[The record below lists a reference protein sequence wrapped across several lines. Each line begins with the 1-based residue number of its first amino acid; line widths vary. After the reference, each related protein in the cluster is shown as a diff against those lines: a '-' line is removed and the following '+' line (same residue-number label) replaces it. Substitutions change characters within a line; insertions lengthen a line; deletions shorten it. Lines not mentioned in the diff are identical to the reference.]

1 MLEAMIMTEKP
12 MYLTKEGRARLE
24 AEIEELETVGRKE
37 VAERIRQAKE
47 LGDISESGEYED
59 AKNKQAFLEGRIRE
73 IRNILNNAQL
83 IEEETGTR
91 EVRVG
96 SSVTVRY
103 EDGEEEEW
111 MIVGAA
117 EANPRNGKISNE
129 SPIGSALLGAKPR
142 QKVLATTP
150 NGVTKLTVVKIR

>member
-1 MLEAMIMTEKP
+1 MTEKP
-12 MYLTKEGRARLE
+12 IYLTKEGRARLE
-24 AEIEELETVGRKE
+24 AEIEELETVGRRD

-73 IRNILNNAQL
+73 VRNILNNAQM
-83 IEEETGTR
+83 IDEENSDTR

-96 SSVTVRY
+96 SSVTIRY
-103 EDGEEEEW
+103 EDGDEEEW

-117 EANPRNGKISNE
+117 EANPRKGKISNE
-129 SPIGSALLGAKPR
+129 SPIGNALLGKKPR
-142 QKVLATTP
+142 QKVSVTTP
-150 NGVTKLTVVKIR
+150 SGITKLTVVKIR

>member
-1 MLEAMIMTEKP
+1 MTEKP
-12 MYLTKEGRARLE
+12 IYLTKEGRARLE
-24 AEIEELETVGRKE
+24 AEIEELETVGRKD

-73 IRNILNNAQL
+73 VRNILNNAQM
-83 IEEETGTR
+83 IDEENSDTR

-96 SSVTVRY
+96 SSVTIRY
-103 EDGEEEEW
+103 EDGDEEEW

-117 EANPRNGKISNE
+117 EANPRKGKISNE
-129 SPIGSALLGAKPR
+129 SPIGSALLGKKPR
-142 QKVLATTP
+142 QKVSVTTP
-150 NGVTKLTVVKIR
+150 SGIAKLTVIKIR

>member
-1 MLEAMIMTEKP
+1 MTEKP

-73 IRNILNNAQL
+73 IRNILNNAQM

-96 SSVTVRY
+96 SSVTIRY

-142 QKVLATTP
+142 QKVSATTP

>member
-1 MLEAMIMTEKP
+1 MTEKP
-12 MYLTKEGRARLE
+12 IYLTKEGRARLE
-24 AEIEELETVGRKE
+24 AEIEELETVGRKD

-73 IRNILNNAQL
+73 VRNILNNAQM
-83 IEEETGTR
+83 IDEENSDTR

-96 SSVTVRY
+96 SSVTIRY
-103 EDGEEEEW
+103 EDGDEEEW

-129 SPIGSALLGAKPR
+129 SPIGSALLGKKPR
-142 QKVLATTP
+142 QKVSVTTP
-150 NGVTKLTVVKIR
+150 SGIAKLTVIKIR

>member
-1 MLEAMIMTEKP
+1 MTEKP
-12 MYLTKEGRARLE
+12 IYLTKEGRARLE
-24 AEIEELETVGRKE
+24 AEIEELETFGRKD

-73 IRNILNNAQL
+73 VRNILNNAQM
-83 IEEETGTR
+83 IDEENSDTR

-96 SSVTVRY
+96 SSVTIRY
-103 EDGEEEEW
+103 EDGDEEEW

-129 SPIGSALLGAKPR
+129 SPIGSALLGKKPR
-142 QKVLATTP
+142 QKVSVTTP
-150 NGVTKLTVVKIR
+150 SGIAKLTVIKIR

>member
-1 MLEAMIMTEKP
+1 MTEKP
-12 MYLTKEGRARLE
+12 MYLTKEGRTRLE

>member
-1 MLEAMIMTEKP
+1 MTMIDKP
-12 MYLTKEGRARLE
+12 MYLTKEGRLRLE
-24 AEIEELETVGRKE
+24 TEIEELETFGRKD

-73 IRNILNNAQL
+73 IRNILNNAQM
-83 IEEETGTR
+83 IQEEQTDHR

-96 SSVTVRY
+96 SSVTIRY

-117 EANPRNGKISNE
+117 EANPRKGKISNE
-129 SPIGSALLGAKPR
+129 SPIGSALLGKKPR
-142 QKVLATTP
+142 QKVAVTTP
-150 NGVTKLTVVKIR
+150 SGITKLTVIKIR

>member
-1 MLEAMIMTEKP
+1 MTDKP
-12 MYLTKEGRARLE
+12 MYLTKEGRLRLE
-24 AEIEELETVGRKE
+24 TEIEELETFGRKD

-73 IRNILNNAQL
+73 IRNILNNAQM
-83 IEEETGTR
+83 IQEEQTDHR

-96 SSVTVRY
+96 SSVTIRY

-117 EANPRNGKISNE
+117 EANPRKGKISNE
-129 SPIGSALLGAKPR
+129 SPIGNALLGKKPR
-142 QKVLATTP
+142 QKVSVTTP
-150 NGVTKLTVVKIR
+150 SGITKLTVIKIR

>member
-1 MLEAMIMTEKP
+1 MTDKP
-12 MYLTKEGRARLE
+12 FYLTKEGRAKLE
-24 AEIEELETVGRKE
+24 AEIEELETTGRME

-73 IRNILNNAQL
+73 IRNILNNAQM
-83 IEEETGTR
+83 IEEDGDNR
-91 EVRVG
+91 EVRLG
-96 SSVTVRY
+96 SSVTIRY

-117 EANPRNGKISNE
+117 EASPRDGKISNE
-129 SPIGSALLGAKPR
+129 SPIGSSLMGKRAR
-142 QKVLATTP
+142 QKATANTP
-150 NGVTKLTVVKIR
+150 SGIMKMTVIKIR

>member
-1 MLEAMIMTEKP
+1 MTEKP
-12 MYLTKEGRARLE
+12 MYLTKEGRTRLE

-142 QKVLATTP
+142 QKVSATTP

>member
-1 MLEAMIMTEKP
+1 MIEKP
-12 MYLTKEGRARLE
+12 VYLTKEGRTRLE

-73 IRNILNNAQL
+73 IRNILNNAQM
-83 IEEETGTR
+83 IDEENGDTR

-96 SSVTVRY
+96 SSVTIRY
-103 EDGEEEEW
+103 EDGDEEEW

-117 EANPRNGKISNE
+117 EANPRKGKISNE
-129 SPIGSALLGAKPR
+129 SPIGNALLGKKPR
-142 QKVLATTP
+142 QKVSVTTP
-150 NGVTKLTVVKIR
+150 SGITKLTVVKIR

>member
-1 MLEAMIMTEKP
+1 MTEKP
-12 MYLTKEGRARLE
+12 IYLTKEGRARLE
-24 AEIEELETVGRKE
+24 AEIEELETFGRKD

-73 IRNILNNAQL
+73 VRNILNNAQM
-83 IEEETGTR
+83 IDEENSDTR

-96 SSVTVRY
+96 SSVTIRY
-103 EDGEEEEW
+103 EDGDEEEW

-117 EANPRNGKISNE
+117 EANPRNGK
-129 SPIGSALLGAKPR
+129 
-142 QKVLATTP
+142 
-150 NGVTKLTVVKIR
+150 LTVIKIR

>member
-1 MLEAMIMTEKP
+1 MTDKP
-12 MYLTKEGRARLE
+12 MYLTKEGRLRLE
-24 AEIEELETVGRKE
+24 TEIEELETFGRKD

-73 IRNILNNAQL
+73 IRNILNNAQM
-83 IEEETGTR
+83 IQEEQTDHR

-96 SSVTVRY
+96 SSVTIRY

-117 EANPRNGKISNE
+117 EANPRKGKISNE
-129 SPIGSALLGAKPR
+129 SPIGSALLGKKPR
-142 QKVLATTP
+142 QKVSVTTP
-150 NGVTKLTVVKIR
+150 SGITKLTVIKIR

>member
-1 MLEAMIMTEKP
+1 MTEKP
-12 MYLTKEGRARLE
+12 MYLTKEGRTRLE
-24 AEIEELETVGRKE
+24 AEIEELETVGRKD

-142 QKVLATTP
+142 QKVSATTP

>member
-1 MLEAMIMTEKP
+1 MTEKP

-83 IEEETGTR
+83 IEEDTGTR

-96 SSVTVRY
+96 SSVTIRY

-142 QKVLATTP
+142 QKVSATTP